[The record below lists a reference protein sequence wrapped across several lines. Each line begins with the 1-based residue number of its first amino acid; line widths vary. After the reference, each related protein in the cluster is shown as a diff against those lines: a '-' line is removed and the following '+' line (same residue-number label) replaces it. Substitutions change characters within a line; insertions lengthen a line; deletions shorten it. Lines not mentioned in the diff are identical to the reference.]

1 MLHSSFLAFL
11 ITLLLALAWLR
22 LNNFM
27 VARGWV
33 SGPVSRKIIHIGT
46 GPIFVLCWLLFP
58 ESYSS
63 RFWAAL
69 IPLGITVQFLLV
81 GLGLLRDEA
90 AVVAMTRH
98 GLTRE
103 ILRGPLF
110 YGIVFVL
117 VTILYWY
124 DTPIGIV
131 ALMLLCGGD
140 GLADLVG
147 KRLPSSS
154 LPWSRSKTVAG
165 SLAMLVGGLG
175 MAAFIWGVFIL
186 VGAIDSSASDL
197 FGPLLGVAFVA
208 TTIESLPFLDID
220 NLTVPAAA
228 ILVGYLLLS

>member
-1 MLHSSFLAFL
+1 MLHSSFWAFI

-22 LNNFM
+22 VNTYIA
-27 VARGWV
+27 ARGWV

-46 GPIFVLCWLLFP
+46 GPIFVLCWLLYP

-98 GLTRE
+98 GLARE

-117 VTILYWY
+117 LTILYWY
-124 DTPIGIV
+124 DTPIGLV

-140 GLADLVG
+140 GLADLIG
-147 KRLPSSS
+147 KRVPSFS
-154 LPWSRSKTVAG
+154 LPWSRTKTIAG
-165 SLAMLVGGLG
+165 SLAMLFGGWG
-175 MAAFIWGVFIL
+175 MAALVWGIFIL
-186 VGAIDSSASDL
+186 GGTINSSFSEL
-197 FGPLLGVAFVA
+197 FGPLFVIALLA
-208 TTIESLPFLDID
+208 TVIESLPLPDVD
-220 NLTVPAAA
+220 NLTVPAVAVLA
-228 ILVGYLLLS
+228 GHFLLS